1 MGEWGTGREG
11 GRALD
16 LWCQVSVP
24 PILSPLVEP
33 SCLQVRV
40 GAWSKRPGSWTV
52 LLAYLAAPGEE
63 SQYQLQVRGGRGSS
77 LKSLL
82 RFSRIWV

>member
-40 GAWSKRPGSWTV
+40 GAWSKRRQGVGRSSWLTWPP
-52 LLAYLAAPGEE
+52 LEKNL
-63 SQYQLQVRGGRGSS
+63 STSCR
-77 LKSLL
+77 
-82 RFSRIWV
+82 